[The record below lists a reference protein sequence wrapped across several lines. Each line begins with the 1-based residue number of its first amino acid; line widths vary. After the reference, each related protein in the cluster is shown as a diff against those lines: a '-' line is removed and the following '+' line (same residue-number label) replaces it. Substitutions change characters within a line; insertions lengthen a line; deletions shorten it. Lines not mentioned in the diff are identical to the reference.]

1 MESIRTVL
9 PNSLHRRG
17 ALEKSFRRLRRRSG
31 WSGSRGPAGLA
42 VISHYRRKVLA
53 AYDFRGVPAS
63 GAKEVRAYPVASRAE
78 AGELLLVSGR
88 WNTEFI
94 DELCAFPQGPHDDQ
108 VDALAGAF
116 AHLASAAR
124 RTYNIVFPDLSGPSY
139 WHIDGYSSW

>member
-1 MESIRTVL
+1 MEQEPGSAGAAVVSDYQRRVL
-9 PNSLHRRG
+9 G
-17 ALEKSFRRLRRRSG
+17 AYNFKGVLA
-31 WSGSRGPAGLA
+31 SGSKG
-42 VISHYRRKVLA
+42 
-53 AYDFRGVPAS
+53 
-63 GAKEVRAYPVASRAE
+63 VRAYPVASRAE

-124 RTYNIVFPDLSGPSY
+124 RTYNIVFPNLSGPSY
-139 WHIDGYSSW
+139 WHIDGHS